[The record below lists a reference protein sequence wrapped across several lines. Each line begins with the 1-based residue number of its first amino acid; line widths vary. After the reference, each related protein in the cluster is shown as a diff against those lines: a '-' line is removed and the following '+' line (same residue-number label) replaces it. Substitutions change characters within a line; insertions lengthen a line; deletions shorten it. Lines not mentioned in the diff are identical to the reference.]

1 MRLILIALCIA
12 SELLALGRVGHAH
25 SEQLVNSHPLTPAT
39 PFPAFARFS
48 AALAGQHLVRR
59 LQLHY

>member
-1 MRLILIALCIA
+1 MRLILIAPCIA

-25 SEQLVNSHPLTPAT
+25 SEQLANSKHEPAT
-39 PFPAFARFS
+39 PFPAFAHFS